1 MSLEIKTK
9 TTGFGSPAESYV
21 NKRLDLNELIP
32 LDIMTTYYF
41 KYAGESKLGINTGD
55 ILVVDKAIDPQI
67 GDLVLIKSDNIIVET
82 FQNQEEIWG
91 TITWT
96 LSQKKKLQ

>member
-9 TTGFGSPAESYV
+9 TTGFGSPAETYV

-32 LDIMTTYYF
+32 FDVITTYYF

-55 ILVVDKAIDPQI
+55 ILVVDKSIEPEI
-67 GDLVLIKSDNIIVET
+67 GDLILIKGDNIILET
-82 FQNQEEIWG
+82 YQNQTNIWG
-91 TITWT
+91 TIIWT
-96 LSQKKKLQ
+96 LSQKKR